1 MLRLTGYAKFY
12 PQLSGRKKGRSIR
25 EHNKYFVACG
35 KAKELDK
42 VIRQEQFVFLLELCH
57 RLCIMKAF
65 NVIHEK
71 SSKCRR
77 QNVKEFPIQ
86 AEVEIR
92 MR

>member
-12 PQLSGRKKGRSIR
+12 PQLLGRKR
-25 EHNKYFVACG
+25 EEVSENILNKHFVACR

-42 VIRQEQFVFLLELCH
+42 AIRQEQIVFLLEFCQ
-57 RLCIMKAF
+57 RLCSMKGF
-65 NVIHEK
+65 NVIHEI

-77 QNVKEFPIQ
+77 ECKGVPHSGRGRDK
-86 AEVEIR
+86 

>member
-12 PQLSGRKKGRSIR
+12 PQLSGWKKGRSIR
-25 EHNKYFVACG
+25 EHNKYFVACR

>member
-1 MLRLTGYAKFY
+1 MLSFTHSCRG
-12 PQLSGRKKGRSIR
+12 GKKGRSIR
-25 EHNKYFVACG
+25 EHNKYFVACR

-42 VIRQEQFVFLLELCH
+42 VIRQEQFVFLLELCR

-86 AEVEIR
+86 AEVELR